1 MRHLPTRLSY
11 PAGPVCSSFMLKTA
25 PFCKLSSGLNN
36 FSTSVPFST
45 SQSLTFLSSIFFSI
59 SHSLAYLAG
68 AIHSP
73 VHCSI
78 RLQWVFSHI
87 LLPRND
93 TADEVTRPA
102 ALLQP
107 FTVHVVSHLSYLLF
121 SGSALSHLKSSTL
134 RSSE

>member
-11 PAGPVCSSFMLKTA
+11 PAGPVCSSFMLKTT

-45 SQSLTFLSSIFFSI
+45 SHFPLLHLFSI

-78 RLQWVFSHI
+78 RLQWVFSYI

-107 FTVHVVSHLSYLLF
+107 FTVHVVSRLLYLLF